1 MTWYENDPLQDTFY
15 EHQMIDSSS
24 GHLIWTYIYPIRV
37 AQCDRAV
44 ANFITSISN
53 EVGRYAQIPLEEKTF
68 QLCQQGVEFEEHYV
82 CHCTDFN
89 EISGR

>member
-1 MTWYENDPLQDTFY
+1 MDIHLSYAFHNMIEQLRTSS
-15 EHQMIDSSS
+15 HQLDID
-24 GHLIWTYIYPIRV
+24 
-37 AQCDRAV
+37 
-44 ANFITSISN
+44 
-53 EVGRYAQIPLEEKTF
+53 VGRYAQIPLEEKTF